1 MTGSH
6 DHSHDHAGA
15 DSPATRIEALEDLLA
30 EAGLLDRA
38 RVDAAIE
45 RYENDIGPMIG
56 ARLVAEAWLDPA
68 FEQRLLN
75 DADGVIAERGLY
87 GAEVEHLEVKANRP
101 GVHNL
106 VVCTLCSCYPWA
118 VLGLPPN
125 WYKSPEY
132 RSRAVKDPRAMLA
145 EMGLQ
150 LDPSIELRVWDSSSE
165 TRYMVLPQ
173 RPTGTESMSVDQL
186 AALVNRDS
194 MIGVALADTP

>member
-1 MTGSH
+1 MSH
-6 DHSHDHAGA
+6 DHHDPR
-15 DSPATRIEALEDLLA
+15 SPEIRIEALEDLLV
-30 EAGLLDRA
+30 ESGVLDRS
-38 RVDAAIE
+38 RVDATIE

-56 ARLVAEAWLDPA
+56 ARLVAEAWVDPE
-68 FEQRLLN
+68 FEQRLLS

-101 GVHNL
+101 GIHNI

-132 RSRAVKDPRAMLA
+132 RSRAVREPRKMLA
-145 EMGLQ
+145 EMGLE
-150 LDPSIELRVWDSSSE
+150 LDSDTELRVWDSSSE

-173 RPTGTESMSVDQL
+173 RPEGTEAMSIDEL

-194 MIGVALADTP
+194 MIGVSLVDTP